1 MLDSHSCFFAKEQL
15 RITKTSEMLVFS
27 RTSDIE
33 HDGYFD
39 MEGLKYVFDQIQ
51 LRYLYTGTYE
61 ACMELSIREL
71 S

>member
-1 MLDSHSCFFAKEQL
+1 
-15 RITKTSEMLVFS
+15 MLVFS